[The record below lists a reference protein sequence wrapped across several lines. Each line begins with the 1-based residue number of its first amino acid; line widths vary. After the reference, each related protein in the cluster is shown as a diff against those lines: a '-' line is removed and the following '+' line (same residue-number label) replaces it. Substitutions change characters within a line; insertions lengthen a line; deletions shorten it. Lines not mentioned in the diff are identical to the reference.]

1 MHERKGKRRTI
12 AALAAAMLAWLVGAQ
27 IAQASFYEYNT
38 NETSVSLG
46 ARYRQDFML
55 GFSRTMKGSK
65 FQPTGLE
72 YLLEQTTN
80 ASFWR
85 NKVRAKLTLNLW
97 GDGIYNLRQ
106 NSGSFGSTNIDPRTG
121 ANDVFQPYGDA
132 SNRVSSLRDRC
143 KSGNDCSN
151 FIRDTLIR
159 EASVVFSDREAGYNI
174 TLGKF
179 QRGWGQADGLRLMDV
194 INPLDFRKRFL
205 LRDFDELRIEQW
217 MADFIFFTDPYVNL
231 GQYGIHNPNIEFI
244 WIPNVRHDEF
254 DINNAYEEGGGLW
267 AFNLPSRAVSPQGKI
282 PDGVYFHVIRQGAQD
297 TWFEPTEGAYAGR
310 LAWNMFD
317 TDITMSAYYGW
328 QELFI
333 TRLHGNQNG
342 TPVSGVQLGGDET
355 PNGQF
360 GSHTGAN
367 VYVGTTGH
375 GPILIQASPAATN
388 YAFRLATD
396 GNPATLR
403 LGQNCNLS
411 VLGIALPGGAPG
423 GCSAVANVLAD
434 FRERRK
440 LVGVTAIRDLGFIKL
455 PPRDVSPVGRLEISY
470 EFDKPFNTF
479 NAVNEDS
486 IAVKKHDFLSVLA
499 GYDYF
504 LWLPTPFYD
513 LDWVRKYVF
522 YQPRGFFTSFQVFYF
537 KVFGAC
543 GKDDFDGAT
552 SPFGPAVQ
560 SIGIPGQGVNLKGG
574 CRVLWQSPYLAWRR
588 TDPELWFTFLWFN
601 DVYKD
606 LIHLEG
612 LNVYELQHSS
622 YILRQRADF
631 KFFGDHFFP
640 RVEIAYFDGRR
651 DQVGG
656 VFDTED
662 YVNVGFT
669 YQF

>member
-1 MHERKGKRRTI
+1 MHERMRKTI
-12 AALAAAMLAWLVGAQ
+12 VVAAIAMLVGLGGAE
-27 IAQASFYEYNT
+27 IARAAFYEYNSP
-38 NETSVSLG
+38 ETSVSLG
-46 ARYRQDFML
+46 ARYRQDFMF
-55 GFSRTMKGSK
+55 GFGRTGKGSK
-65 FQPTGLE
+65 YQPTGLD

-80 ASFWR
+80 AAFFR

-97 GDGIYNLRQ
+97 GDGIYRLRR
-106 NSGSFGSTNIDPRTG
+106 GDDSFGNTNIDPDTG
-121 ANDVFQPYGDA
+121 ENDVFVPYGRA
-132 SNRVSSLRDRC
+132 SSRVSSFRDRC

-159 EASVVFSDREAGYNI
+159 EASVVFSDREAGYNVTI
-174 TLGKF
+174 GKF
-179 QRGWGQADGLRLMDV
+179 QRGWGQADGLRLMDI

-217 MADFIFFTDPYVNL
+217 MLDAIIFTDPFVNL
-231 GQYGIHNPNIEFI
+231 GKYGIHNPNIEFI
-244 WIPNVRHDEF
+244 VIPNVRHDEF
-254 DINNAYEEGGGLW
+254 DVNNAYQEGGGLW
-267 AFNLPSRAVSPQGKI
+267 AFDLPSRAVSPEGKI
-282 PDGVYFHVIRQGAQD
+282 PDGVYFNTIREGAQD
-297 TWFEPTEGAYAGR
+297 SWFDPADGAFAGR
-310 LAWNMFD
+310 LAWSMFN
-317 TDITMSAYYGW
+317 TDITLSAYYGW

-333 TRLHGNQNG
+333 TRLHGNGPNG
-342 TPVSGVQLGGDET
+342 QGVTGLQLGA

-360 GSHTGAN
+360 GSNTGAN
-367 VYVGTTGH
+367 VYAGTTGH
-375 GPILIQASPAATN
+375 GPILIQADPEATN
-388 YAFRLATD
+388 YAFRLTTD
-396 GNPATLR
+396 GTPATLR
-403 LGQNCNLS
+403 LGQNCNIS
-411 VLGIALPGGAPG
+411 VLGIALPGGVPG
-423 GCSAVANVLAD
+423 GCSAVANVLLD
-434 FRERRK
+434 FKERRK
-440 LVGVTAIRDLGFIKL
+440 LVGVTAIRDLNFIKL

-479 NAVNEDS
+479 NAVNADRF
-486 IAVKKHDFLSVLA
+486 AVVKHDFLSVLV
-499 GYDYF
+499 GEDFF

-522 YQPRGFFTSFQVFYF
+522 YQPRGFFTSFQIFYF
-537 KVFGAC
+537 KAFGTC
-543 GKDDFDGAT
+543 GKDDFDDAT
-552 SPFGPAVQ
+552 SPYGPAPQ
-560 SIGIPGQGVNLKGG
+560 QIGAEGGGVAVKGG

-640 RVEIAYFDGRR
+640 RLEIALFEGRR

-662 YVNVGFT
+662 YVNLGFT
-669 YQF
+669 YQS